1 MRPCKREANRIL
13 DKLHVITQ
21 NITEHDDTLFT
32 RCGKLNTSLNCL
44 RNFNNEKGHYNKSGV
59 KKDVLHIVEDSDRVM
74 AKYRRHIKLTLGPQ
88 HLKQEKRKEQRK
100 NRGEEEVCSL

>member
-1 MRPCKREANRIL
+1 M
-13 DKLHVITQ
+13 DKLHVITE
-21 NITEHDDTLFT
+21 NITEHDDTLFA

-44 RNFNNEKGHYNKSGV
+44 RNFNNEKGHYIKPGV

-74 AKYRRHIKLTLGPQ
+74 AKYRRHIKLTQGPQ

-100 NRGEEEVCSL
+100 NRGEEEVRSL